1 MRRQLLVGLALA
13 GGLVIGIS
21 LVVWAGT
28 QGWLGP
34 NGKPRRLLIAADRAI
49 AHGQFGQAQGPLE
62 ELLTTFPDS
71 PLTGDALFTLGQVH
85 EQQDHLVEARAAY
98 RLLLERFPSSPLVSR
113 TQERL
118 GAVSV
123 ELFFSPV
130 VTETDI
136 DYEVKP
142 GDTLGAIA
150 DKHHVTLEL
159 LKRANGLTNDL
170 IRPRQK
176 LKIPG
181 GHFSL
186 LVDKSQNQLLVT
198 QDNRFFKSYAVA
210 TGTDGSTPT
219 GTFKIANK
227 LTNPVWYRQ
236 GAVVPADSPDN
247 ILGSRWLGFD
257 KKGYGIHGSVDPGGI
272 GKPVT
277 AGCVRMH
284 NQDVEELFVLV
295 PVGTDVT
302 IAD

>member
-1 MRRQLLVGLALA
+1 MRRQLLIGLAVS
-13 GGLVIGIS
+13 GGLVVGIS

-34 NGKPRRLLIAADRAI
+34 NGKPRRLLIAADRAVTQ
-49 AHGQFGQAQGPLE
+49 GQFGQAQGQLE

-71 PLTGDALFTLGQVH
+71 PLTDEALLKLGQVH

-98 RLLLERFPSSPLVSR
+98 RLLLERFPSSPLVTQ

-118 GAVSV
+118 GEVSV
-123 ELFFSPV
+123 ALFFSSV
-130 VTETDI
+130 VTDSDI

-150 DKHHVTLEL
+150 TKHHITLEL

-198 QDNRFFKSYAVA
+198 EENRFFKSYPVA

-219 GTFKIANK
+219 GTFKIVNK

-247 ILGSRWLGFD
+247 ILGTRWLGFD
-257 KKGYGIHGSVDPGGI
+257 KKGYGIHGSVDPDGI
-272 GKPVT
+272 GKQVT

-284 NQDVEELFVLV
+284 NQDVEELFALV
-295 PVGTDVT
+295 PLGTDVT
-302 IAD
+302 IVD